1 MYHFITKKEYFDALD
16 VPEIDEVLK
25 TNQHFGLKHVQDACV
40 LHHMYSL
47 PPGQIAE
54 IGGGHS
60 RTLPYFRDKG
70 WICCNIEPFE
80 GAGNGP
86 RMARIQDGI
95 ANIKTYLGE
104 FSTLLENNRFDVV
117 YSISVIEHIID
128 ANIQLFFQDM
138 FRILHSGGQS
148 WHAIDVY
155 LEDTE
160 VPLTGNRMHFVFQKA
175 LDAGFIPL
183 QEEPLSAAVFRCS
196 YATNPDWVMRQ
207 WNKSV
212 PALKERRAHA
222 QSVSLL
228 LGLRRP

>member
-1 MYHFITKKEYFDALD
+1 MYHVITKKEYFDALD
-16 VPEIDEVLK
+16 VPEIDEALK

-40 LHHMYSL
+40 LHHMHSL

-60 RTLPYFRDKG
+60 RTLPYLRDKG
-70 WICCNIEPFE
+70 WSCYNIEPFE

-86 RMARIQDGI
+86 HMAKMQDGI

-104 FSTLLENNRFDVV
+104 FSTLLESDEFAVV
-117 YSISVIEHIID
+117 YSISVIEHVID
-128 ANIQLFFQDM
+128 EDIQSFFQDM

-155 LEDTE
+155 LCDDESQIT
-160 VPLTGNRMHFVFQKA
+160 VNRMQLVFQNA
-175 LDAGFIPL
+175 LEAGFTIL
-183 QEEPLSAAVFRCS
+183 QEEPFPKSIFSCS
-196 YATNPDWVMRQ
+196 YATNPDLVMRQ

-212 PALKERRAHA
+212 PALKERRACA

-228 LGLRRP
+228 LGLRKP